1 MSLSAGA
8 IGAQTVA
15 MAVIMVMVGMVGFGA
30 AGFVGWY
37 AMWHRRVAAS
47 LELVPVAADGAAPVV
62 RRDGGLPGESI
73 R

>member
-1 MSLSAGA
+1 
-8 IGAQTVA
+8 
-15 MAVIMVMVGMVGFGA
+15 MVMVGA
-30 AGFVGWY
+30 WSDSAQRASSAWY